1 MWKEAFIMQKKYEI
15 KYVKFQ
21 NQEWNYLKIENKD
34 KITIYINERKKV
46 INR

>member
-1 MWKEAFIMQKKYEI
+1 MQEKEYEI

-21 NQEWNYLKIENKD
+21 NQEWNYLKVESKD
-34 KITIYINERKKV
+34 KIIIYINERKKV